1 MRALKR
7 KRPGEPQHLKALAY
21 NDAVRDILRAE
32 GVFKL
37 SDQRRDTIWE
47 WDGVSWHQLALLV
60 LPSPGAA
67 PLPIGPDEGVASL
80 S

>member
-1 MRALKR
+1 MRARKPKR
-7 KRPGEPQHLKALAY
+7 HGEPQHLQALAY

-47 WDGVSWHQLALLV
+47 WDGVSWSQLALAAS
-60 LPSPGAA
+60 PSPSSA
-67 PLPIGPDEGVASL
+67 PLPIGEDEGVASL